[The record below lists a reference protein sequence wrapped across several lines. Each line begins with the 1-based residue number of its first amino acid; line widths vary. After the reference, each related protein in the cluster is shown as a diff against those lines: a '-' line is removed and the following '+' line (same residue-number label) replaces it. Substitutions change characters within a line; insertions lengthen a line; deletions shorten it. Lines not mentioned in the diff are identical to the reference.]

1 MEVGSSED
9 VDVVDTAVVR
19 GLLAKDAWV
28 LAAGFRA
35 CILQDLGVI

>member
-19 GLLAKDAWV
+19 GLLSKDAWV
-28 LAAGFRA
+28 LVAGFRA